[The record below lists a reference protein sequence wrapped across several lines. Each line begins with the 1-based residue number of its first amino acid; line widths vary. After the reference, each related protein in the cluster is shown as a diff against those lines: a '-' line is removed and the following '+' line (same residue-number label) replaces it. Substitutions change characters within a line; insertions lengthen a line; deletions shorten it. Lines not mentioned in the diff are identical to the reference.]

1 MYKWNVLNW
10 KKPWEKCQLE
20 TVFRCSRLV
29 YHTLV
34 LEKNIM
40 KEFWDFPCWKLIFFL
55 IDLSQPL
62 GPNPSFL
69 TNVDIL
75 WSSSILG
82 DRGGSAYCTATIDRE
97 KEDGARGPSQK
108 ESTGSMKFKKK
119 SGWTNYHSPNRGFRL
134 QPRDEH
140 WLAGLEFQMKDTRQ
154 NCR

>member
-1 MYKWNVLNW
+1 MHWMGDFLIIRLMDFFYVVHKFQRHLFLENICRPLWSRVLILGSMFMYKWNVLNW

-62 GPNPSFL
+62 GPNPSFWL

-82 DRGGSAYCTATIDRE
+82 DRGG
-97 KEDGARGPSQK
+97 RGKNNQTK
-108 ESTGSMKFKKK
+108 QFALFT
-119 SGWTNYHSPNRGFRL
+119 L
-134 QPRDEH
+134 
-140 WLAGLEFQMKDTRQ
+140 
-154 NCR
+154 